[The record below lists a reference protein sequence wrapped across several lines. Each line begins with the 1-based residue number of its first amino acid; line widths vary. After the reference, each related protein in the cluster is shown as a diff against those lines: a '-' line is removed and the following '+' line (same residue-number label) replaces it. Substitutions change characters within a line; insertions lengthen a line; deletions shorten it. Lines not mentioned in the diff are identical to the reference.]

1 MSTLLITLC
10 VGLILGYAAQRSRFC
25 LIGGVR
31 DYMIVKDKYLLKG
44 MFALLITAALLFLA
58 LHLLGVHQENMKNYP
73 MFIKDT
79 TDQQVIEASACANT
93 KPLYLFLKK
102 AGGLKFNRWGAK
114 LDLSG
119 YCTIAGAFII
129 GILSVLAGGCPLRQH
144 VKAAGGNKSAIVYLG
159 GFYVGVIVYMLFL
172 NDFFKALFK
181 SKEYKGTAVWPSSV
195 CRKTPGL
202 IRDRSPLWLYS
213 DLATCASERMKTQ
226 RFSYFAFGADRA
238 IGASTG

>member
-1 MSTLLITLC
+1 MSNLLITLC
-10 VGLILGYAAQRSRFC
+10 VGLIIGYAAQRSRFC

-129 GILSVLAGGCPLRQH
+129 GILSVLAGGCSQTACKSRRRQQERH
-144 VKAAGGNKSAIVYLG
+144 RVPWRLLCRRNSLH
-159 GFYVGVIVYMLFL
+159 
-172 NDFFKALFK
+172 
-181 SKEYKGTAVWPSSV
+181 AVP
-195 CRKTPGL
+195 
-202 IRDRSPLWLYS
+202 
-213 DLATCASERMKTQ
+213 Q
-226 RFSYFAFGADRA
+226 RFLQGAV
-238 IGASTG
+238 

>member
-1 MSTLLITLC
+1 MSNLLITLC
-10 VGLILGYAAQRSRFC
+10 VGLIIGYAAQRSRFC

-114 LDLSG
+114 LDLS
-119 YCTIAGAFII
+119 
-129 GILSVLAGGCPLRQH
+129 LS
-144 VKAAGGNKSAIVYLG
+144 
-159 GFYVGVIVYMLFL
+159 
-172 NDFFKALFK
+172 
-181 SKEYKGTAVWPSSV
+181 
-195 CRKTPGL
+195 L
-202 IRDRSPLWLYS
+202 IH
-213 DLATCASERMKTQ
+213 
-226 RFSYFAFGADRA
+226 
-238 IGASTG
+238 I

>member
-1 MSTLLITLC
+1 MSNLLITLC
-10 VGLILGYAAQRSRFC
+10 VGLIIGYAAQRSRFC

-119 YCTIAGAFII
+119 LLYNSGRVHNRAYCPYWRAAA
-129 GILSVLAGGCPLRQH
+129 LSDSM

-181 SKEYKGTAVWPSSV
+181 
-195 CRKTPGL
+195 
-202 IRDRSPLWLYS
+202 
-213 DLATCASERMKTQ
+213 
-226 RFSYFAFGADRA
+226 
-238 IGASTG
+238 

>member
-1 MSTLLITLC
+1 MSNLLITLC
-10 VGLILGYAAQRSRFC
+10 VGLIIGYAAQRSRFC

-102 AGGLKFNRWGAK
+102 AGGLKFNRWGARCRVCY
-114 LDLSG
+114 LGTAIQRFILPPISYFPG
-119 YCTIAGAFII
+119 NTHHINYYTIATKRNSII
-129 GILSVLAGGCPLRQH
+129 PIEIERRSFSPGNNLRSLS
-144 VKAAGGNKSAIVYLG
+144 
-159 GFYVGVIVYMLFL
+159 
-172 NDFFKALFK
+172 D
-181 SKEYKGTAVWPSSV
+181 
-195 CRKTPGL
+195 
-202 IRDRSPLWLYS
+202 
-213 DLATCASERMKTQ
+213 
-226 RFSYFAFGADRA
+226 
-238 IGASTG
+238 

>member
-1 MSTLLITLC
+1 MSNLLITLC
-10 VGLILGYAAQRSRFC
+10 VGLIIGYAAQRSRFC

-31 DYMIVKDKYLLKG
+31 DYMI
-44 MFALLITAALLFLA
+44 LA

-181 SKEYKGTAVWPSSV
+181 
-195 CRKTPGL
+195 
-202 IRDRSPLWLYS
+202 
-213 DLATCASERMKTQ
+213 
-226 RFSYFAFGADRA
+226 
-238 IGASTG
+238 

>member
-1 MSTLLITLC
+1 MSNLLITLC
-10 VGLILGYAAQRSRFC
+10 VGLIIGYAAQRSRFC

-102 AGGLKFNRWGAK
+102 AGGTEVQQVGRQAGSLGLLHNSGRVHNRH
-114 LDLSG
+114 
-119 YCTIAGAFII
+119 TVRI
-129 GILSVLAGGCPLRQH
+129 GGRLPSQTACKSRRRQQERH
-144 VKAAGGNKSAIVYLG
+144 RVPWRLLCRRNSLH
-159 GFYVGVIVYMLFL
+159 
-172 NDFFKALFK
+172 
-181 SKEYKGTAVWPSSV
+181 AVP
-195 CRKTPGL
+195 
-202 IRDRSPLWLYS
+202 
-213 DLATCASERMKTQ
+213 Q
-226 RFSYFAFGADRA
+226 RFLQGAV
-238 IGASTG
+238 

>member
-1 MSTLLITLC
+1 MSNLLITLC
-10 VGLILGYAAQRSRFC
+10 VGLIIGYAAQRSRFC

-129 GILSVLAGGCPLRQH
+129 GILSVLAGGLPSQGSMS
-144 VKAAGGNKSAIVYLG
+144 KQAAATRAAIVYLG

-181 SKEYKGTAVWPSSV
+181 
-195 CRKTPGL
+195 
-202 IRDRSPLWLYS
+202 
-213 DLATCASERMKTQ
+213 
-226 RFSYFAFGADRA
+226 
-238 IGASTG
+238 

>member
-1 MSTLLITLC
+1 MSNLLITLC
-10 VGLILGYAAQRSRFC
+10 VGLIIGYAAQRSRFC

-73 MFIKDT
+73 MFIKDA

-159 GFYVGVIVYMLFL
+159 GFYVGVIVYMLFF

-181 SKEYKGTAVWPSSV
+181 
-195 CRKTPGL
+195 
-202 IRDRSPLWLYS
+202 
-213 DLATCASERMKTQ
+213 
-226 RFSYFAFGADRA
+226 
-238 IGASTG
+238 

>member
-1 MSTLLITLC
+1 MSNLLITLC
-10 VGLILGYAAQRSRFC
+10 VGLIIGYAAQRSRFC

-58 LHLLGVHQENMKNYP
+58 LHLLGIHQENMKNYP

-93 KPLYLFLKK
+93 KPLY
-102 AGGLKFNRWGAK
+102 
-114 LDLSG
+114 LSG

-181 SKEYKGTAVWPSSV
+181 
-195 CRKTPGL
+195 
-202 IRDRSPLWLYS
+202 
-213 DLATCASERMKTQ
+213 
-226 RFSYFAFGADRA
+226 
-238 IGASTG
+238 